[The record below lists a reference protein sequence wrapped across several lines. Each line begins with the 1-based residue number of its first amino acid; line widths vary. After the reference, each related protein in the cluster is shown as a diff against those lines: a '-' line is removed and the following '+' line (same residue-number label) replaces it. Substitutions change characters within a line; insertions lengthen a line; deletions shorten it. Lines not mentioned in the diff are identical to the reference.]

1 MLSDSASFICS
12 RVVHSTGPLVPLI
25 TMPCHTTV
33 CCLSVCSFMYSTISG
48 SFHCGMWDR
57 GRLLVWLALTVTDD
71 VFVVFTLVWT
81 YVSLA
86 RYSSRILEVVVV
98 LVAST
103 TTSCVLGSAM
113 VSDVEGVSVSS

>member
-1 MLSDSASFICS
+1 MLFFNKKVYA
-12 RVVHSTGPLVPLI
+12 
-25 TMPCHTTV
+25 TT
-33 CCLSVCSFMYSTISG
+33 
-48 SFHCGMWDR
+48 
-57 GRLLVWLALTVTDD
+57 TDD